1 MGNQGMQLEDWINIV
16 IILVPI
22 VILYLPHNRK
32 KWTRSIT
39 DSNWKLPLAYLILFL
54 LVHYILIKFGAY
66 GREINKWHDVFKDP
80 HSTSIMIGAA
90 IAPAFAILGLL
101 YSNRRYQLASEQIS
115 LQTTSMDQQRFYD
128 AVKLLGDEREYLQ
141 LGALTAIR
149 QICSK
154 KDTAFF
160 IEARQILRNFLRE
173 NTNQND
179 PGKFAS
185 LADSLIPI
193 SMIANLAF
201 NTLIDIIYAQQHQK
215 GESEG
220 REQIEDFALVN
231 LRVDPHTKLKSIQ
244 FSNCNLRHSIFCG
257 AQLDDVVFYPGHR
270 TATHLDGSPAP
281 GLSYADFTVAT
292 FKDCIFHNTEI
303 SGATFTLSS
312 GLFEKSLQGCF
323 YSNLNPPKGLPDGLL
338 LRFPYSDEPTQDCT
352 SGELDQ
358 FFANNPHFTRHIL
371 SEGNRELE
379 IVKIDHSKAVNDDDP
394 SDTLRTIMG

>member
-101 YSNRRYQLASEQIS
+101 YANRRYQLASEQIS

-160 IEARQILRNFLRE
+160 IEARKILRNFLRA
-173 NTNQND
+173 NTNTVNEHI
-179 PGKFAS
+179 K
-185 LADSLIPI
+185 LIEVVDNI
-193 SMIANLAF
+193 SGIAAKAF
-201 NTLIDIIYAQQHQK
+201 MTLIDIIYAHKDLRENQDDREIFRNLNFYRLNVEQHLK
-215 GESEG
+215 LHS
-220 REQIEDFALVN
+220 IE
-231 LRVDPHTKLKSIQ
+231 
-244 FSNCNLRHSIFCG
+244 FSNCELRFS
-257 AQLDDVVFYPGHR
+257 
-270 TATHLDGSPAP
+270 
-281 GLSYADFTVAT
+281 DFTNTVMTNVT
-292 FKDCIFHNTEI
+292 FRGGTVSIAEASYTHISARLTNVEFVGVKFENCDFGNADI
-303 SGATFTLSS
+303 SGANFSNCS
-312 GLFEKSLQGCF
+312 GLAKTSLQFCH
-323 YSNLNPPKGLPDGLL
+323 YSSTNPPKNLPNGIILTYPYVDETPSRASTEEEREAFVRDNE
-338 LRFPYSDEPTQDCT
+338 RFTKTEGTKDESLGPLITKPKEWKVK
-352 SGELDQ
+352 S
-358 FFANNPHFTRHIL
+358 L
-371 SEGNRELE
+371 S
-379 IVKIDHSKAVNDDDP
+379 H
-394 SDTLRTIMG
+394 